1 MVFPEFRYL
10 CGVFRRDYAAKRRRK
25 SLTGFLALALAFAA
39 CSRDNATLG
48 PLPRIAYD
56 YLADEVGGEA
66 RLLAPAQ
73 VDELYTELLPAFG
86 PLRGREVPFAQPAP
100 EIGYRVLG
108 LRLEEL
114 RRSCDLSA
122 RIRLQLTEAAQCPV
136 RVFYKVTG
144 RRGETLGRGFAVIAD
159 PQRPDAELPAGTLL
173 EGITNLRLLD
183 RAAAY
188 RDFGKLV
195 FLSRS
200 DFEAVSAELRD
211 RER

>member
-1 MVFPEFRYL
+1 M
-10 CGVFRRDYAAKRRRK
+10 
-25 SLTGFLALALAFAA
+25 LAFAA
-39 CSRDNATLG
+39 CNRDNATLG

-56 YLADEVGGEA
+56 YLADEAGGEA

-73 VDELYTELLPAFG
+73 VDELYAELLPAFG

-108 LRLEEL
+108 VRLEEL

-122 RIRLQLTEAAQCPV
+122 RIRLQLTAGAQCPV

-159 PQRPDAELPAGTLL
+159 PQRADAELPAGTLL

-183 RAAAY
+183 HAAAY

-195 FLSRS
+195 FLSRG